1 MLELGVDLDTLVN
14 RLLWPLLRLVMLISV
29 GLLVGNLIEALNWTR
44 AMAKVAAPLVRLGRL
59 KDVSGASFSMAF
71 FSGVTANT
79 MLAEAYDQ
87 GKLNRKELVLSNLF
101 NSLPTYFL
109 HLPTVFFI
117 SVPFLG
123 GAAFVYVGLTLSSAM
138 LRTVFIVL
146 LGRVALPPLPEGC
159 VVCLLDESQSKSF
172 RQALQKTWR
181 RFKQRLPKILYF
193 TLPIYVAIFV
203 LQRAG
208 AFEWLQQALGS
219 RVESLAW
226 LHPEAV
232 SIVVLQIAAEFS
244 AGLAAAGAMLD
255 NGVLQAKEV
264 VTALLVG
271 NVLSSPMR
279 AFRHQF
285 PYYAGIYK
293 PRLALRLMVY
303 NQTLRAASV
312 VAVCAGY
319 VLLG

>member
-1 MLELGVDLDTLVN
+1 
-14 RLLWPLLRLVMLISV
+14 
-29 GLLVGNLIEALNWTR
+29 
-44 AMAKVAAPLVRLGRL
+44 
-59 KDVSGASFSMAF
+59 
-71 FSGVTANT
+71 
-79 MLAEAYDQ
+79 
-87 GKLNRKELVLSNLF
+87 
-101 NSLPTYFL
+101 
-109 HLPTVFFI
+109 
-117 SVPFLG
+117 
-123 GAAFVYVGLTLSSAM
+123 VGLTLSSAM